1 MTTEQYIEELMIQTK
16 ERNDA
21 MEEFKV
27 KVWED
32 FCKRIVQYVDEYMF
46 DQEDLLEVGTLRML
60 EELYK
65 AKEENKLYEY

>member
-21 MEEFKV
+21 LEEFKV

-46 DQEDLLEVGTLRML
+46 DQADLLEVGTLRML

-65 AKEENKLYEY
+65 LKEDNKLR

>member
-16 ERNDA
+16 ERNEA
-21 MEEFKV
+21 LEEFKV

-46 DQEDLLEVGTLRML
+46 DQADLLEVGTLRML

-65 AKEENKLYEY
+65 LKDDNKLR